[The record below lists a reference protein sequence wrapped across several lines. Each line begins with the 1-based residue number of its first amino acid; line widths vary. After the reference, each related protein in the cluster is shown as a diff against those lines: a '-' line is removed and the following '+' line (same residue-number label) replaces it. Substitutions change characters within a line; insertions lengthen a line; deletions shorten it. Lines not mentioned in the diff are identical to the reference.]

1 MRAFLDRV
9 LIAADHIENLL
20 DMVTLRSGAKREVAD
35 VRLSAVALP
44 LGPL

>member
-1 MRAFLDRV
+1 MQEFLDRV

-20 DMVTLRSGAKREVAD
+20 DMVTRRSGAKLEVTN
-35 VRLSAVALP
+35 VRLSAIALP